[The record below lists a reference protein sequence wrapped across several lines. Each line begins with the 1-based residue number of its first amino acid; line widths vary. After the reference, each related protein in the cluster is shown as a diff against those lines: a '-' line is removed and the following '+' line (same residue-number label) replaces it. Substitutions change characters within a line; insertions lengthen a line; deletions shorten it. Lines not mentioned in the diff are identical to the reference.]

1 MVFIEDLLDG
11 DDWAGFAKAVQTIDR
26 SIILGDDLI
35 VTNRE
40 RLQHAVE
47 MSAVEGFILKPN
59 QVGTIAEALDC
70 FEYAAQNAILAIPSG
85 RSGGVIDD
93 IVMDLA
99 VGLGA
104 PFQKNG
110 APRSGERIEKLNFLL
125 RAAENIPD
133 CALADVPALVRF

>member
-1 MVFIEDLLDG
+1 M
-11 DDWAGFAKAVQTIDR
+11 
-26 SIILGDDLI
+26 
-35 VTNRE
+35 
-40 RLQHAVE
+40 
-47 MSAVEGFILKPN
+47 KPS

-70 FEYAAQNAILAIPSG
+70 FEYAWQNNILAIPSG

-125 RAAENIPD
+125 RAAARTPD